1 MHAESDNE
9 RTELRGT
16 VLDGRYRMGA
26 CIGMGGTGL
35 VFEARDLELG
45 REVALKMLQR
55 RFASNP
61 DLCRRLRREGQVART
76 VSHPSVVAIY
86 DQGLMSDG
94 SPYAV
99 MERVTGECLARV
111 FSRYQ
116 TLSPQE
122 VAALGIRVAAVLH
135 RVHRLGYTHRDLKP
149 EHVLLQRHSNGELR
163 VQLLDFGVCASLTM
177 SPEERRL
184 ENGRVY
190 GTPHYVS
197 PEQAAGNP
205 YVDGRADLYSLG
217 VILFQGLT
225 GRLPFNGNHVPT
237 LLSRIMLEDAPR
249 VGLIAQHIDRDMDAI
264 IARALA
270 RKREDRFQ
278 NARAIARALS
288 YHVLDRREVESTIAS
303 KLVMSHESYDQS
315 PTMQD
320 LRARREAAA

>member
-1 MHAESDNE
+1 MSSNVDNE
-9 RTELRGT
+9 RSELRGT
-16 VLDGRYRMGA
+16 TLAGRYRIGA

-35 VFEARDLELG
+35 VFEAHDSKAG
-45 REVALKMLQR
+45 RSVAIKMLQR
-55 RFASNP
+55 RFANNP
-61 DLCRRLRREGQVART
+61 DLCRRLRREAQVART
-76 VSHPSVVAIY
+76 VAHPSVVAVL
-86 DQGLMSDG
+86 DQGLMTDG

-99 MERVTGECLARV
+99 MERVSGECLARV
-111 FSRYQ
+111 FARQQ
-116 TLSPQE
+116 TLPVEE
-122 VAALGIRVAAVLH
+122 VATLGIRIAAILH

-149 EHVLLQRHSNGELR
+149 EHVLLQRSPEGELR

-184 ENGRVY
+184 ESGRVY

-197 PEQAAGNP
+197 PEQASGNP

-249 VGLIAQHIDRDMDAI
+249 AGLIAQHVHRDMDAI
-264 IARALA
+264 VARALA

-288 YHVLDRREVESTIAS
+288 YHVNDRRKTEASIAAR
-303 KLVMSHESYDQS
+303 LVMAHEAVDQH

-320 LRARREAAA
+320 DKARKEAAA

>member
-1 MHAESDNE
+1 MDIEPDNE
-9 RTELRGT
+9 RTELRGA
-16 VLDGRYRMGA
+16 VLDGRYRIGA

-35 VFEARDLELG
+35 VFEAQDLDLK
-45 REVALKMLQR
+45 RAVAIKMLQR
-55 RFASNP
+55 RFANNP
-61 DLCRRLRREGQVART
+61 DLCRRLRREAQVART
-76 VSHPSVVAIY
+76 VSHPSVVAVY

-99 MERVTGECLARV
+99 MEHVSGECLARL
-111 FSRYQ
+111 FARYQ
-116 TLSPQE
+116 TMVPE
-122 VAALGIRVAAVLH
+122 EIATVGIRVAAILH
-135 RVHRLGYTHRDLKP
+135 RIHRLGYTHRDLKP
-149 EHVLLQRHSNGELR
+149 EHVLLQRDPNGELR

-184 ENGRVY
+184 ESGRVY

-197 PEQAAGNP
+197 PEQASGNP

-264 IARALA
+264 VARALA

-278 NARAIARALS
+278 NARAMARALT
-288 YHVLDRREVESTIAS
+288 YHVRDRRHVEANIAA
-303 KLVMSHESYDQS
+303 KLVMTHESVEHS
-315 PTMQD
+315 PTMQSAQ
-320 LRARREAAA
+320 ARREAAA